1 MLTIVR
7 TMGRSEDWA
16 GNAAS
21 ITVSAM
27 GSRSRPFVR
36 DASGRLPL
44 SAGEGFYAEHVGIL
58 AFSGVAQNPVH

>member
-27 GSRSRPFVR
+27 GSRSRPFMR
-36 DASGRLPL
+36 NASCRLPL
-44 SAGEGFYAEHVGIL
+44 SVGEGFCAEQVGIL
-58 AFSGVAQNPVH
+58 AFSGVAQSPVH